1 MPGESRKILL
11 EIQSIRQNLHNL
23 FVIMSGRRRRKMQN
37 AIAMK
42 LNTFT
47 KLQRNIIT
55 AIIIFF
61 LSFFLSRAV
70 FFDISAPFFI
80 PLWAYIN
87 LHKKEYKNYALL
99 GGAIGALTL
108 DIGQLLILILQLLLY
123 SAFEKTIR
131 GKLLIVKVAAAVF
144 IGQFV
149 WQTLYYQQLP
159 TSALLVSI
167 SIDVIL
173 TVFISLFLKRSMFIL
188 DLKEDS
194 PRGAESLISL
204 WIIIAIALTGTIT
217 IQIGHFNLALF
228 LLHLIICINAFYS
241 PFHLVIMST
250 TMIAGLYSV
259 STLSFTSMI
268 TVYILTAITASF
280 SKPFRQIGIACF
292 SFIPSFFFL
301 LFDATLPLDSVYF
314 SSIICASFTFI
325 FLPLRKIFVVSE
337 NNLVVDN
344 RSHKPEETVEREI
357 DNLMSY
363 LSFMQRQLIKQVNNT
378 QQTEKI
384 MGTEFDVCMN
394 CVKFDNCWAA
404 QKGQMR
410 QHAEQWFF
418 YNKLNYD
425 LERLKVEDTIGRHCI
440 RKDRFLKEIAA
451 QSIKQITQMQMNQA
465 KKMFALQLNDVMK
478 NVETNVQH
486 LSKDGQRDEMEHA
499 LIQQMLQQDIDCIRV
514 QHHIN
519 RNDARTITVYV
530 NNLYSYTPHVENK
543 IVQIL
548 DNHFQENFHCTSY
561 EKDENQSIWRIRFE
575 AVIRFE
581 FNYKVFS
588 RSKKRHY
595 ISGDAHSVLMLNDG
609 LAAFLLSDGM
619 GHNEQARK
627 ESDELIEWMKE
638 LLACQ
643 MSPEVAMHTMH
654 YLYSLKNDSEIYA
667 TLDVAFINL
676 MNGKLYCW
684 KAGGMGTYIVRGNR
698 VIKVN
703 SYSPPIGSSAQ
714 FFVSIG
720 EQELKS
726 NDMIVLVSDG
736 LFSERGNWD
745 EQEQFF
751 CATIARLLE
760 KNISIHTLLYELI
773 DEYAYRYPLT
783 DDCTIIA
790 IEVKHI
796 HSEWKIIRSNAQ
808 ILV

>member
-1 MPGESRKILL
+1 
-11 EIQSIRQNLHNL
+11 
-23 FVIMSGRRRRKMQN
+23 MQN
-37 AIAMK
+37 VIAMN
-42 LNTFT
+42 LNNFT
-47 KLQRNIIT
+47 KLQRNIIN

-61 LSFFLSRAV
+61 LSLFLSRAV
-70 FFDISAPFFI
+70 FFEIAAPFFL

-87 LHKKEYKNYALL
+87 LYQKEYKNYALL
-99 GGAIGALTL
+99 GGAFGALTL
-108 DIGQLLILILQLLLY
+108 SIGQLLILFLQVVLY
-123 SAFEKTIR
+123 SSVLEKVLGEKFVIM
-131 GKLLIVKVAAAVF
+131 KVALAVF
-144 IGQFV
+144 IGQFL
-149 WQTLYYQQLP
+149 WQTVYYRELP
-159 TSALLVSI
+159 SSSLLLAI
-167 SIDVIL
+167 TIEVIL
-173 TVFISLFLKRSMFIL
+173 TVFISLFLKRSMFVL
-188 DLKEDS
+188 QLSDNP
-194 PRGAESLISL
+194 PRGAEAVISL
-204 WIIIAIALTGTIT
+204 WIIVAIALTGTIT

-228 LLHLIICINAFYS
+228 LLHLIICINAFYF

-259 STLSFTSMI
+259 ATLSFTSMI

-280 SKPFRQIGIACF
+280 SKPFKQLGIACF
-292 SFIPSFFFL
+292 SFIPSFFFF

-314 SSIICASFTFI
+314 SSIISAAFLFV
-325 FLPLRKIFVVSE
+325 FLPLRKINVVEES
-337 NNLVVDN
+337 NLVLDAAP
-344 RSHKPEETVEREI
+344 KKQEETVVKEI
-357 DNLMSY
+357 DNLMQY
-363 LSFMQRQLIKQVNNT
+363 LSFMQRQLIKQVNNNQHT
-378 QQTEKI
+378 DKVT
-384 MGTEFDVCMN
+384 GTEFEVCMN
-394 CVKFDNCWAA
+394 CVKFDSCWGG
-404 QKGQMR
+404 KNGQMK
-410 QHAEQWFF
+410 QHADQWLF

-425 LERLKVEDTIGRHCI
+425 LERLKVEETIGRHCI
-440 RKDRFLKEIAA
+440 RKDRFIKEIAA
-451 QSIKQITQMQMNQA
+451 HSVKQITHMQMNQA

-478 NVETNVQH
+478 NVKKNVQH
-486 LSKDGQRDEMEHA
+486 MSDDSEQNQMEQA
-499 LIQQMLQQDIDCIRV
+499 LIEQLLEQNIHCMRV
-514 QHHIN
+514 KHHIN
-519 RNDARTITVYV
+519 RNDARTITIYV
-530 NNLYSYTPHVENK
+530 NNLNSYTPHVENK
-543 IVQIL
+543 IVHIL
-548 DNHFQENFHCTSY
+548 DAFFQESFHCISY
-561 EKDENQSIWRIRFE
+561 EKDEHQSIWRIRFE
-575 AVIRFE
+575 ARIRFE

-595 ISGDAHSVLMLNDG
+595 ISGDAHSVLQLNDG

-627 ESDELIEWMKE
+627 ESDEIIGWMKE

-643 MSPEVAMHTMH
+643 MSPEAAMHTMH
-654 YLYSLKNDSEIYA
+654 YLYSLKNDREIYA

-676 MNGKLYCW
+676 MNGKLFCW
-684 KAGGMGTYIVRGNR
+684 KAGGMGTYIVRGNQ

-714 FFVSIG
+714 FFVSID

-773 DEYAYRYPLT
+773 DEYAYHYPLT

-796 HSEWKIIRSNAQ
+796 HSEWKIIRSNSQ